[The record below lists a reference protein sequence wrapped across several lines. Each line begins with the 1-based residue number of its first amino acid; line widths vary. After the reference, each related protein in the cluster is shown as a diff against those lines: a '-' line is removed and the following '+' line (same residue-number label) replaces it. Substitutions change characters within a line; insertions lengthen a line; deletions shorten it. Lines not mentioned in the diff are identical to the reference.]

1 MRRNGRSVLKA
12 EGDTVTVRVEHQAS
26 LGKALLIQVPLG
38 ASYLTETRG
47 LDPLLLMDPIIT
59 FRLSSTPNRA
69 KHQHPDLSVADH
81 ALGPPEVRSVLN
93 KSVFF

>member
-47 LDPLLLMDPIIT
+47 LDPLFVMDPIVT
-59 FRLSSTPNRA
+59 FAS
-69 KHQHPDLSVADH
+69 
-81 ALGPPEVRSVLN
+81 
-93 KSVFF
+93 